1 MVDGASHL
9 PELPYL
15 HHPGRCPHCGAEL
28 WPEAD
33 QVVLGGS
40 HLKSDDKGGFITV
53 GLLVSYDCPQ
63 CGANLASGTV
73 RLAEVARNR
82 SMPALLDACTAST
95 RVAMGRV
102 GTLAASRTK
111 R

>member
-1 MVDGASHL
+1 MVDGASRL

-40 HLKSDDKGGFITV
+40 HLKSDGQGGFITV

-63 CGANLASGTV
+63 CGANLASGTDGWPKWHEIDP
-73 RLAEVARNR
+73 RQLCW
-82 SMPALLDACTAST
+82 MPAP
-95 RVAMGRV
+95 
-102 GTLAASRTK
+102 LAPE
-111 R
+111 